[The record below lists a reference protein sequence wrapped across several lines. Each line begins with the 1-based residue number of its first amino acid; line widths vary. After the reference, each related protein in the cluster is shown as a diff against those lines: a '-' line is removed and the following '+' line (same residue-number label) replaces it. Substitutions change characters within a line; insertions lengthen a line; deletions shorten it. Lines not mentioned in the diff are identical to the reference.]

1 MSPFTTRRRANRRSL
16 IWRGEFIAQN
26 IEEGQV
32 DIIQRVKNLMLTPKP
47 EWQTIHGERLSIQE
61 IYLQYL
67 MLIAALPAV
76 GQLLSIWRHG
86 SFNNA
91 LRMAITSFVASLIGA
106 YVCALVIDYLA
117 PNFAS
122 TRNKNHA
129 FKLVA
134 YAATPSLIVSVL
146 AFVPNI
152 GALAALAGAVYTIYL
167 FYLGLPILMETPQ
180 ENIVPYMLIAF
191 AVVLITYYLIGW
203 ILAFLL
209 GVSFLP
215 L

>member
-1 MSPFTTRRRANRRSL
+1 M
-16 IWRGEFIAQN
+16 
-26 IEEGQV
+26 
-32 DIIQRVKNLMLTPKP
+32 DIIQRVKKMMLTPKP
-47 EWQTIHGERLSIQE
+47 EWQIIHGERSSIQE

-67 MLIAALPAV
+67 MLLAALPAV

-91 LRMAITSFVASLIGA
+91 LRMAITSFLVSLIGA
-106 YVCALVIDYLA
+106 YVCALVVDYLA
-117 PNFAS
+117 PNFSS
-122 TRNKNHA
+122 TRSKNQA

-134 YAATPSLIVSVL
+134 YGATPSLMVGVL
-146 AFVPNI
+146 AFLPNI

-167 FYLGLPILMETPQ
+167 FYLGLPVLMETPQ
-180 ENIVPYMLIAF
+180 ENVVPYMLISF
-191 AVVLITYYLIGW
+191 AVVLVAYYLLGW